1 MVTKLVNGNK
11 LTTLLYFLAFVGLGA
26 FTSILGPTLPTLAE
40 QTRSNLAEIGFLF
53 TARSFGYLLGSLRG
67 GRAYDRL
74 PGHTLLAGL
83 LLLMSAS
90 LALVPVI
97 SLLWVLTIILFI
109 LGVWEGALD
118 VGVNLLLAWIHR
130 KNANPFLNALHFF
143 FGVGSFLGPI
153 LVAQILRI
161 NADIQWAYWIMALFP
176 LALIPGML
184 RQPSPK
190 IHLENNGNGVSHA
203 PTLQVFLVALFF
215 ALYVGAEAGFG
226 GWIYSYA
233 LNMNLDS
240 ITGSA
245 FLTSAF
251 WGAITIGRLA
261 SIPLASRL
269 RPMRI
274 LSMNLCGSLV
284 AVSLMILFSESR
296 LVLWAGTI
304 LLGLFLASIFPTMLA
319 FAGKRMPLTG
329 NITRWFFVG
338 AGAGGMFLPWLIG
351 ILFETI
357 SPRWTLLA
365 IIMDL
370 ILAIIVFFWSS
381 TYHKAHQTTN

>member
-1 MVTKLVNGNK
+1 
-11 LTTLLYFLAFVGLGA
+11 
-26 FTSILGPTLPTLAE
+26 
-40 QTRSNLAEIGFLF
+40 
-53 TARSFGYLLGSLRG
+53 
-67 GRAYDRL
+67 
-74 PGHTLLAGL
+74 
-83 LLLMSAS
+83 MSAS

-97 SLLWVLTIILFI
+97 PLLWILTIILFT

-118 VGVNLLLAWIHR
+118 VGVNLLLVWIHR

-161 NADIQWAYWIMALFP
+161 NAGIQWAFWIMALYP
-176 LALIPGML
+176 LALIPGLL

-190 IHLENNGNGVSHA
+190 IHQENNGNGVNHA
-203 PTLQVFLVALFF
+203 PNFQVFLVALFF

-240 ITGSA
+240 NTGSA

-381 TYHKAHQTTN
+381 TYHKAHQTSN